1 MIKHPFFTGENL
13 IKEKENEELD
23 LEVLNYLL
31 TLIKPTRKF
40 HELINV
46 YLCFHFIDKNEEKK
60 LSGIFK

>member
-40 HELINV
+40 HELI
-46 YLCFHFIDKNEEKK
+46 LCILMFSFYR
-60 LSGIFK
+60 